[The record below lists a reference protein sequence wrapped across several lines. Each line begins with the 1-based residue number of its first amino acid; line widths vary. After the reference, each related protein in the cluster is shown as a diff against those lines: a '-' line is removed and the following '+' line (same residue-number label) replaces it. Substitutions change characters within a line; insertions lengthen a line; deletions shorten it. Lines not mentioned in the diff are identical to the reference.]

1 MAGEALCGRLVG
13 AAGARRN
20 IFGVYVCPLEST
32 LILCVCAPCVRLHIC
47 ALLWLTSYL
56 QSLLLCVARVC
67 VCVHPWTKGF
77 LRPLQSGRGMERT
90 CEAPSN
96 EAPHMLLG
104 YRPGRWPTYLLVL
117 SQAVTPLFHFLV
129 HGSSR
134 FPPHKHSS
142 PAAVQP
148 VRVSAACECQHCST
162 IQFKLTFPPCCS
174 IAFLPNETI
183 ALTENPS
190 SKCVLLSR
198 PTRVLSVIPVTGAP
212 ILYGKATTPTH
223 HRSLDSH
230 RKAPTP
236 SQNQLPHRPP
246 GQKTVLEEYIG
257 FQLSDFRLQI
267 SFHVFKEH
275 T

>member
-1 MAGEALCGRLVG
+1 MC
-13 AAGARRN
+13 
-20 IFGVYVCPLEST
+20 
-32 LILCVCAPCVRLHIC
+32 
-47 ALLWLTSYL
+47 
-56 QSLLLCVARVC
+56 VC
-67 VCVHPWTKGF
+67 VCPTLDKGF
-77 LRPLQSGRGMERT
+77 STTTLSTLHEQGGREDLQGSAQRSSLQDPRMRKLIT
-90 CEAPSN
+90 SV
-96 EAPHMLLG
+96 
-104 YRPGRWPTYLLVL
+104 YLLVL
-117 SQAVTPLFHFLV
+117 SQAVTPLVHFLF

-212 ILYGKATTPTH
+212 ILHGKATTPTH

-257 FQLSDFRLQI
+257 FQLSAFRFQISDFISCLQI
-267 SFHVFKEH
+267 MCVFPRFAILMP
-275 T
+275 

>member
-1 MAGEALCGRLVG
+1 MC
-13 AAGARRN
+13 
-20 IFGVYVCPLEST
+20 VCPTLDKGFSTTTLST
-32 LILCVCAPCVRLHIC
+32 LHEQGGREDLQGSAQRSSLQDPRMRKLI
-47 ALLWLTSYL
+47 TS
-56 QSLLLCVARVC
+56 V
-67 VCVHPWTKGF
+67 
-77 LRPLQSGRGMERT
+77 
-90 CEAPSN
+90 
-96 EAPHMLLG
+96 
-104 YRPGRWPTYLLVL
+104 YLLVP
-117 SQAVTPLFHFLV
+117 SQAVTPLFHFLL

-212 ILYGKATTPTH
+212 ILHGKATTPTH

-257 FQLSDFRLQI
+257 FQLSDFRFQI
-267 SFHVFKEH
+267 SFHVFKSCVCFH
-275 T
+275 VLLY